1 MYKQCENLTISHYD
15 CSLRLCQGTG
25 ITRARTGPPLAL
37 CLHRIRPKMEN
48 SFLPW
53 EIDPDAG
60 WKVKTK
66 IKTSGIPGAGLG
78 RYVLEDATK
87 GSVLWDATVVE
98 APARSPRPGTVLLFH
113 NQEELVNTF
122 KLARDER
129 SQNVYAQVANFG
141 GALPVD
147 RPAGT
152 KFDDKVDAVAFCVPS
167 VYCNHRADC
176 VNIFFALRDTGQ
188 REAPKTLVI
197 AGRDILAGEELFRD
211 YREIV
216 MPTWF
221 KEFCRGNSFMDLN
234 SFGYKINPR
243 Q

>member
-1 MYKQCENLTISHYD
+1 M
-15 CSLRLCQGTG
+15 
-25 ITRARTGPPLAL
+25 AGPPD
-37 CLHRIRPKMEN
+37 MEN

-53 EIDPDAG
+53 EMEPDAG
-60 WKVKTK
+60 WKVKTE

-78 RYVLEDATK
+78 RYVLEDMTK
-87 GSVLWDATVVE
+87 GRVLWDAAVVE
-98 APARSPRPGTVLLFH
+98 APASIPRPGTVLLFH
-113 NQEELVNTF
+113 NQEELVHTF
-122 KLARDER
+122 KLDRDETP
-129 SQNVYAQVANFG
+129 QNVYAQVANFG

-152 KFDDKVDAVAFCVPS
+152 KFDDKVDAVAFCVPP

-176 VNIFFALRDTGQ
+176 ANISFALRESDTGQ
-188 REAPKTLVI
+188 QEAKTLVI
-197 AGRDILAGEELFRD
+197 ARRDISAGEELYRD

-216 MPTWF
+216 MPVWF

-243 Q
+243 HVQLQQQC